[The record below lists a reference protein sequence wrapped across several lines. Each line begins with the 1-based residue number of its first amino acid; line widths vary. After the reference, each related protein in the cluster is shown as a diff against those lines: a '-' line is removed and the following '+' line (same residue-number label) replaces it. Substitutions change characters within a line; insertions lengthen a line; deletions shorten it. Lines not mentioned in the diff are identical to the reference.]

1 MNDET
6 MKNEKLAELLLDH
19 YKDTFQNILYH
30 WKLRNRFF
38 VYVLIL
44 IAVIAL
50 DTYQPGVLSDLVN
63 AYITKTLE
71 CVGQEAP
78 KLDFAVIRS
87 AAWFLLLSLVIQ
99 YYQRSIHVDRQ
110 NRYIGGLEEQICQIM
125 GGDFVTREGKAY
137 FSKTG
142 AFKRG
147 EESGRPLFLRAVGPL
162 YVYFFPLT
170 LVVLVIL
177 KILKD
182 DVPPGQITNWFNI
195 VIGVVIILYN
205 VFYVL
210 WVKYRK

>member
-1 MNDET
+1 MNDE
-6 MKNEKLAELLLDH
+6 KRAELLLDH

-44 IAVIAL
+44 IAIIAL

-71 CVGQEAP
+71 CVGQKAP

-99 YYQRSIHVDRQ
+99 YYQRSICVDRQ
-110 NRYIGGLEEQICQIM
+110 NRYIGGLEEQICQM
-125 GGDFVTREGKAY
+125 MDGDFVTREGKAY
-137 FSKTG
+137 YSKTG
-142 AFKRG
+142 AFEP
-147 EESGRPLFLRAVGPL
+147 EEEGGRPLFLRAVGPL
-162 YVYFFPLT
+162 YVYFFPLV

-177 KILKD
+177 KVFKEDL
-182 DVPPGQITNWFNI
+182 PPTQITNWFNI
-195 VIGVVIILYN
+195 AVGVVIVLYN
-205 VFYVL
+205 VFYVV
-210 WVKYRK
+210 WVKFRK